1 MFYKGHGAGE
11 TTSDAPAPVEARCE
25 EGMMSCKCLSALVG
39 LAVLFLST
47 SAFAAPDRL
56 LDALLSCKPEF
67 FSVLKEERAALG
79 PVRIDFDE
87 DESNSPHGPPQEND
101 YEQMAIF
108 AKPIAIAGFPIIGY
122 SQRYSVREGEAPT
135 SYHLQLRVAAPLD
148 KVVQALESRLGI
160 TFDERRSYVGW
171 SGKEAIKG
179 GRLSPDFVVSE
190 MDTPEGQSNLECYF
204 ADEMGDFPLPDI
216 TELFGAPEL
225 RPLPLADADRLMKA
239 LLSCTPE
246 FFNFLKAEQEAFGA
260 VQISRISRWGKRNEP
275 IETRVTFS
283 SIVHAWGLDLTAYVQ
298 RVDRSAGKEKISWG
312 FETAEWA
319 ARLWHAIGRRTGS
332 GYVDGKGWMLDL
344 PTEETGYAPSQYF
357 FIGDVAFQER
367 GFLFCSVNSDDFTA
381 ALPEPSD
388 LFLTEAR

>member
-122 SQRYSVREGEAPT
+122 SQRYSV
-135 SYHLQLRVAAPLD
+135 
-148 KVVQALESRLGI
+148 
-160 TFDERRSYVGW
+160 
-171 SGKEAIKG
+171 SGKQTPSG
-179 GRLSPDFVVSE
+179 GRGERS
-190 MDTPEGQSNLECYF
+190 
-204 ADEMGDFPLPDI
+204 DI
-216 TELFGAPEL
+216 
-225 RPLPLADADRLMKA
+225 
-239 LLSCTPE
+239 
-246 FFNFLKAEQEAFGA
+246 
-260 VQISRISRWGKRNEP
+260 
-275 IETRVTFS
+275 
-283 SIVHAWGLDLTAYVQ
+283 
-298 RVDRSAGKEKISWG
+298 
-312 FETAEWA
+312 
-319 ARLWHAIGRRTGS
+319 GS
-332 GYVDGKGWMLDL
+332 GHDELL
-344 PTEETGYAPSQYF
+344 
-357 FIGDVAFQER
+357 
-367 GFLFCSVNSDDFTA
+367 
-381 ALPEPSD
+381 
-388 LFLTEAR
+388 